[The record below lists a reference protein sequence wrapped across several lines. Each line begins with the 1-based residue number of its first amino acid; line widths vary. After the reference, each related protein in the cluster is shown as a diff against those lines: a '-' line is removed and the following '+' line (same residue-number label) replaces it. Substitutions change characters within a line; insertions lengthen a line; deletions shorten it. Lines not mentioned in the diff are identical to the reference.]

1 MRRSCW
7 PLTFPERRRDKRGV
21 DIIITGVPGSLV
33 GVYQQLTIPRLSMS
47 NTPSPQVIDGR
58 SRRGPRAFDRP
69 PRTAPS
75 A

>member
-1 MRRSCW
+1 VSAADM
-7 PLTFPERRRDKRGV
+7 PERRQEKRGA
-21 DIIITGVPGSLV
+21 DIIVAGVPGSLV

-47 NTPSPQVIDGR
+47 NTPSLQVIVGR

-69 PRTAPS
+69 SCTAPS